1 MRWRVQSVKDEI
13 ETKGITGE
21 RKEMKK
27 STKTAAKPKS
37 NKKVPAAGKTAAGK
51 KKSNSQKNEKRKQP
65 PKRKNV
71 SQTIPNGTILQTR
84 DEYLHNQ
91 GSYRKEG
98 YEGKGNYRKV
108 AVVDSNRKNELG
120 IVKLYSK
127 SGVQLQGTPSRYKPF
142 VETLDDKDENIKV
155 GKKFIPS
162 GQMLSKKNV
171 TAIKKDC
178 YKNPKVNKINKQK
191 TRQLKGRK

>member
-1 MRWRVQSVKDEI
+1 
-13 ETKGITGE
+13 
-21 RKEMKK
+21 MKN
-27 STKTAAKPKS
+27 SSKTNKAAKPKS
-37 NKKVPAAGKTAAGK
+37 NKKAPVAGKTATGK
-51 KKSNSQKNEKRKQP
+51 KKCSSKKNERRRQP

-71 SQTIPNGTILQTR
+71 SQTIPDGTILQTR
-84 DEYLHNQ
+84 DEYLHTQ

-142 VETLDDKDENIKV
+142 VETLDDKNQNIKV

-162 GQMLSKKNV
+162 GKMLSKKNV

>member
-1 MRWRVQSVKDEI
+1 MK
-13 ETKGITGE
+13 K
-21 RKEMKK
+21 KK

-37 NKKVPAAGKTAAGK
+37 NKKAPAVGKTTVGK
-51 KKSNSQKNEKRKQP
+51 KGNSQKNEKRKQP
-65 PKRKNV
+65 LKRKNV
-71 SQTIPNGTILQTR
+71 SQSIPNGTILQTR
-84 DEYLHNQ
+84 DEYLHRQ

-98 YEGKGNYRKV
+98 YEERGNYRKV

-142 VETLDDKDENIKV
+142 VETLDDKDQNIKV

-162 GQMLSKKNV
+162 GQMLSQKNV
-171 TAIKKDC
+171 TEIKKDC

-191 TRQLKGRK
+191 TRKLKGRQ